1 MGSRAVKAVLVVVCC
16 FLALPTRAEVGA
28 KLKEGLS
35 SQSPKV
41 RIVAVAGIANS
52 KDPSARSLIEPL
64 LQDGDEAVRA
74 SVIEALGRLGDPA
87 AIPALEKLKSD
98 TDTTVQQVLNRVL
111 PQLDAL
117 RIPIYLGKSEDK
129 SGASIDGLG
138 DRLLQKTRAAIEQK
152 LGAIASIGTDAS
164 KKSFGASPLIIR
176 SISQRKDGPNTFLD
190 VKCELTLVEMPQQIL
205 RAALSTTASV
215 GVPGAISPKMQS
227 ELARDAIDA
236 CAPDL
241 ADDFVS
247 YAKQHSQR

>member
-1 MGSRAVKAVLVVVCC
+1 VACC
-16 FLALPTRAEVGA
+16 FLAAVLLYSAGARAEIGA
-28 KLKEGLS
+28 KLKAGLTAS
-35 SQSPKV
+35 SPKV
-41 RIVAVAGIANS
+41 RIVAVAEVSKS
-52 KDPSARSLIEPL
+52 KDPAARSLIEPL

-74 SVIEALGRLGDPA
+74 SAVEGLGRIGDPA
-87 AIPALEKLKSD
+87 AIPALEKLASD
-98 TDTTVQQVLNRVL
+98 GDTVQQVLKRVL
-111 PQLDAL
+111 PALEAL
-117 RIPIYLGKSEDK
+117 RIPIYLGKSDDK
-129 SGASIDGLG
+129 SGAAIDGLA

-152 LGAIASIGTDAS
+152 LGPVAAIGTDAS
-164 KKSFGASPLIIR
+164 KKSFGASPLIVR